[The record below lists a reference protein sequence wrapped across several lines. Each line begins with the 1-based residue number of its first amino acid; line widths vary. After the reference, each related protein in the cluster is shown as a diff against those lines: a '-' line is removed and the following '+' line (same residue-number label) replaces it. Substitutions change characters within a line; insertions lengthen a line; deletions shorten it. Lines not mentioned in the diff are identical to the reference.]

1 MMKWN
6 VWNGH
11 LAFVL
16 VSLVWSYFAAVQR
29 LAIKVVEGNEVV
41 ENLISMISGEKNH
54 VLLLL
59 YVHFYLKAGCRMMDL
74 KRLYIY
80 ISAEGDGC
88 TRIVNEGLEI
98 THVIMFLFRDL

>member
-41 ENLISMISGEKNH
+41 ENLISMIPGKKSCAFAF
-54 VLLLL
+54 L
-59 YVHFYLKAGCRMMDL
+59 C
-74 KRLYIY
+74 
-80 ISAEGDGC
+80 S
-88 TRIVNEGLEI
+88 
-98 THVIMFLFRDL
+98 FLFESRVQDDGIETAVYIWGMDVLV